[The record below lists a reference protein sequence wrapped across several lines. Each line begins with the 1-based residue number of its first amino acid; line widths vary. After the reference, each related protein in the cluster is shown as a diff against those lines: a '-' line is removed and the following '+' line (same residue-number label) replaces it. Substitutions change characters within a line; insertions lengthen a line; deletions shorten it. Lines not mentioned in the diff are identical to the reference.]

1 MSTLLRLWRLAEA
14 APWFETLA
22 AEWDAHFG
30 ADADLVRPHLSPTG
44 ALATAFPCPHGG
56 GDGCPRQVL
65 ERDDGALEAVCG
77 NVPAECP
84 PLQLKKPQLA
94 VLRLDRAALLAGGVA
109 ALQARELLRP
119 APSADMRGLL
129 PLGLLARAQGSL
141 LVVLATPEA
150 AAQHGALLELKR
162 HARADVVAG
171 LVDDERPERRTA
183 DGIVELPIGK
193 DSTQLRL
200 WRALRLAWPESWAAR
215 ATANEALLEEVHLD
229 FASEPERHLVRL
241 NGVEVAAFR
250 VSDAKFARLL
260 LLAATRAAAVDVV
273 AGGWLKKAPALQL
286 DEKEKDLAD
295 IRKGFYEDLTDNF
308 AGLPELE
315 RKALIQTS
323 PAHPGMVRLAL
334 HPKHIRFDDS
344 LSGLRLLGEKQAA
357 PKTPGKRATSGA
369 AELAHNQAQSRA
381 KTLKMLAV
389 ARKLGVPLP
398 SEADLKSS

>member
-1 MSTLLRLWRLAEA
+1 MQQLLRLWRTLEA
-14 APWFETLA
+14 APVAEA
-22 AEWDAHFG
+22 VVAEWDAHFG
-30 ADADLVRPHLSPTG
+30 DDAELLRPHLTPTG
-44 ALATAFPCPHGG
+44 TRAGTYPCPHGG

-65 ERDDGALEAVCG
+65 ERDDGTLEAVCG

-84 PLQLKKPQLA
+84 PLRLKKPQLA
-94 VLRLDRAALLAGGVA
+94 VLRLDRSALLSGSVA
-109 ALQARELLRP
+109 SLQARELLRA
-119 APSADMRGLL
+119 APGGLANGLL
-129 PLGLLARAQGSL
+129 PLGLLERAQGTL
-141 LVVLATPEA
+141 LVVLGTPESA
-150 AAQHGALLELKR
+150 GLHGALLELKR
-162 HARADVVAG
+162 LARADVVAV

-200 WRALRLAWPESWAAR
+200 WRAVRLAWPESWAER
-215 ATANEALLEEVHLD
+215 ATANEALLEEVQLE
-229 FASEPERHLVRL
+229 FASEPERHVVRL

-295 IRKGFYEDLTDNF
+295 VRKGFYEDLTDDF

-334 HPKHIRFDDS
+334 HPRHLRFDDS

-357 PKTPGKRATSGA
+357 PKTPSKRATSGA

-381 KTLKMLAV
+381 KTLKMLAA
-389 ARKLGVPLP
+389 ARKLGVALP
-398 SEADLKSS
+398 SEVDLKSS